1 MQLIRKS
8 NNLKF
13 TTLIKLILDMGLFS
27 WYKLKYDIQTQPYLG
42 YCQKAKLTSH
52 KRIRRRKMASKW
64 QWKET
69 IC

>member
-13 TTLIKLILDMGLFS
+13 TTLVTLISDMGLS
-27 WYKLKYDIQTQPYLG
+27 KLKYDIQTQSFLG

-69 IC
+69 ICSSL